1 MALVEMKKLR
11 LVAVMADRKRLLRA
25 LQKLGCVQI
34 EPLTGED
41 MQRYRIEDGGELER
55 AEQTLSRLNWA
66 IGRLSRL
73 DTSKKGLLAP
83 RRQPPVTRRSPP
95 PGPRWARRWRPST
108 RWSR

>member
-41 MQRYRIEDGGELER
+41 MQRYRIEDSGELER
-55 AEQTLSRLNWA
+55 DLHKDATLKSATHTQIMLNGSEKSL
-66 IGRLSRL
+66 IHNRH
-73 DTSKKGLLAP
+73 TP
-83 RRQPPVTRRSPP
+83 RHD
-95 PGPRWARRWRPST
+95 
-108 RWSR
+108 